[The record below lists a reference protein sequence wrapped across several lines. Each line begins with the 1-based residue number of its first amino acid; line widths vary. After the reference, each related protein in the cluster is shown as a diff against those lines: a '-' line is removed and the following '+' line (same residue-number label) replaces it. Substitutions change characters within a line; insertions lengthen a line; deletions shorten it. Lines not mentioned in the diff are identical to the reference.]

1 MEHGINPMG
10 GVPRSA
16 AEAVPPW
23 PLDWVVR
30 LAVSGL
36 LITAG
41 AAVAGGITYLTPLP
55 PWVDGGRV
63 ILVLTGCILTGLALS
78 WRAEL
83 WWMWALAA
91 GTALVGWF
99 GLPESWDS
107 YRLVLGVAVAVAVGG
122 ALLLV
127 VPKTWRLVVISL
139 YLLFHFGGIFLA
151 TTSPHTHNYPAPM
164 LTIQLYTRLYHPYLQ
179 FTYMRNAYHFYS
191 PEPGPASLLV
201 FLLRT
206 DTGQQ
211 VQAFD
216 PQTGN
221 PYERKV
227 YKHQWVVMPR
237 RPDDVRDPLGLSY
250 YRRLSLT
257 EQLARGSPGVIVPE
271 IFEKSEVQA
280 RRMTRLSLIPLHPT
294 EPIGLQYRLPNSDV
308 MRYLLPSYASHVIL
322 YHTPDVQTAARTTV
336 KIYRLE
342 HRTLRVE
349 TFAARQPDGSYASPF
364 HPTTY
369 LPFFMGEF
377 DANGELIHPQDELL
391 NWLVPVIPREPRPND
406 PDDPYRKTYLDY
418 MSVHALDLTPQQV
431 LRADESAGEVFN
443 WSLLR

>member
-1 MEHGINPMG
+1 MGKGPRSSEAASSVMEYDPAANSNI
-10 GVPRSA
+10 PRSA

-23 PLDWVVR
+23 PIQTVRR
-30 LAVSGL
+30 LAVLGL
-36 LITAG
+36 VING
-41 AAVAGGITYLTPLP
+41 MAAALGGINYLISLAA
-55 PWVDGGRV
+55 WWEGVRV
-63 ILVLTGCILTGLALS
+63 LLVLFGCILTGVALS

-83 WWMWALAA
+83 WWTWGLAA
-91 GTALVGWF
+91 LTALVGWA

-107 YRLVLGVAVAVAVGG
+107 YRLVLGVAVAVALGG

-127 VPKTWRLVVISL
+127 VPKTWRLAAISL

-164 LTIQLYTRLYHPYLQ
+164 VTIQLYTRLYHPYLQ
-179 FTYMRNAYHFYS
+179 FIYMRNAYHFYS

-211 VQAFD
+211 VQAVD

-280 RRMTRLSLIPLHPT
+280 RRMTRLGLIPLHPT
-294 EPIGLQYRLPNSDV
+294 EPIGLQYRAQFRCDALP
-308 MRYLLPSYASHVIL
+308 A
-322 YHTPDVQTAARTTV
+322 
-336 KIYRLE
+336 
-342 HRTLRVE
+342 
-349 TFAARQPDGSYASPF
+349 
-364 HPTTY
+364 
-369 LPFFMGEF
+369 
-377 DANGELIHPQDELL
+377 
-391 NWLVPVIPREPRPND
+391 
-406 PDDPYRKTYLDY
+406 
-418 MSVHALDLTPQQV
+418 
-431 LRADESAGEVFN
+431 
-443 WSLLR
+443 SLLRLPRHSVSYARCSDGGPDDGENLSSRTSHPAGGDVRVPPTGWQLCQPLPSHDLPALFHGRIRC